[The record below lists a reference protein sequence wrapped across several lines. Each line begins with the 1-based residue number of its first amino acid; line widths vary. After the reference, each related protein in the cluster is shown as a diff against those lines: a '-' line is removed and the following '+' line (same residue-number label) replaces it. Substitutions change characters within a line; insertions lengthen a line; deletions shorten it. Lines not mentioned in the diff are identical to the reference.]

1 MMQRPAWHAPDST
14 LRAVLLV
21 LCLALAAGCASRAPE
36 IATPTTDA
44 ASATLTPPARRSFV
58 IPAIEIVAMDALI
71 NLAARPIMEDGHYA
85 VSAAS
90 IRRNL
95 NGPWVTDTDSFA
107 INQFLHPYQGAMYH
121 AIARSSGLN
130 YWQSAAYTF
139 VGSALW
145 EIAGETTP
153 PSKNDQIASGIAG
166 SFLGEPLHRIS
177 HVILVKGGEHP
188 GFLRALAAT
197 LVSPPTGVNRGLF
210 GSRFD
215 AGVPGEMPF
224 ADLRLEIGMTALRR
238 GGESVT
244 ALQFTD
250 AFIGFT
256 VDAEIPDPD
265 RDSRLKPFDAFRLEG
280 IASSGGFQNLA
291 TRGLLFGSDYGA
303 GVRGRGVWG
312 VYAGYDYFAPGI
324 VRVSSTNASVG
335 TTAQSHLGALTLQG
349 TALVGIGYTA
359 TQPVQRVDD
368 RIYHYGLA
376 PQANIATRIIAGRRA
391 SLDAGVRAYL
401 VGDLSGSGDDDDVI
415 LRADATLAVRI
426 AGKHG
431 LAVRTVR
438 AERRATPPGLPAFT
452 QHESTLGIFYTFVGT
467 K

>member
-1 MMQRPAWHAPDST
+1 MLQRPAWRAPGSP
-14 LRAVLLV
+14 LRAVRLV
-21 LCLALAAGCASRAPE
+21 LCVSLAAGCASRAPE
-36 IATPTTDA
+36 IATPAPHDA
-44 ASATLTPPARRSFV
+44 QTAVTAPARRSFV

-71 NLAARPIMEDGHYA
+71 NLAARPIMEDGQYA

-95 NGPWVTDTDSFA
+95 GGPWVTDTDSFA

-139 VGSALW
+139 AGSALW

-197 LVSPPTGVNRGLF
+197 LVSPPTGVTRGHYAA
-210 GSRFD
+210 RFD
-215 AGVPGEMPF
+215 AGAPGEMPF

-238 GGESVT
+238 GGQSVT

-256 VDAEIPDPD
+256 VDAEFPDPD

-280 IASSGGFQNLA
+280 IASSGGFQTLA
-291 TRGLLFGSDYGA
+291 TRGLLIGSDYGS

-324 VRVSSTNASVG
+324 FRVSSTNASFG
-335 TTAQSHLGALTLQG
+335 STAQSQFGSLTLQG
-349 TALVGIGYTA
+349 TALVGFGYTA
-359 TQPVQRVDD
+359 AQPVECVDD

-376 PQANIATRIIAGRRA
+376 PQGSLATRISAGRHA
-391 SLDAGVRAYL
+391 SLDAGVRGYL
-401 VGDLSGSGDDDDVI
+401 VGDLTGSGDDDDVI

-438 AERRATPPGLPAFT
+438 AERRATPPGLPALT
-452 QHESTLGIFYTFVGT
+452 QHESTLGIFYTFMGA

>member
-1 MMQRPAWHAPDST
+1 M
-14 LRAVLLV
+14 
-21 LCLALAAGCASRAPE
+21 
-36 IATPTTDA
+36 
-44 ASATLTPPARRSFV
+44 

-95 NGPWVTDTDSFA
+95 RGPWVTDTDSFA
-107 INQFLHPYQGAMYH
+107 INQLLHPYQGAMYH

-130 YWQSAAYTF
+130 YWQSAVYTF
-139 VGSALW
+139 TGSALW

-177 HVILVKGGEHP
+177 QVILVKGGENP

-197 LVSPPTGVNRGLF
+197 LVSPPTAVNRGLF
-210 GSRFD
+210 GDRFD

-224 ADLRLEIGMTALRR
+224 ADLRLEIGMTALRH
-238 GGESVT
+238 GGASAAE
-244 ALQFTD
+244 LQFTD
-250 AFIGFT
+250 AFIGFS
-256 VDAEIPDPD
+256 VNAEFPEPN
-265 RDSRLKPFDAFRLEG
+265 RESHLKPFDSFRLEG
-280 IASSGGFQNLA
+280 IASSGGFQHLT
-291 TRGLLFGSDYGA
+291 TRGLLIGGDYGA

-312 VYAGYDYFAPGI
+312 VYGSYDYFAPGI
-324 VRVSSTNASVG
+324 FRVSSTNASFG
-335 TTAQSHLGALTLQG
+335 TTAQSPLGALTLQG
-349 TALVGIGYTA
+349 TALVGVGYTA
-359 TQPVQRVDD
+359 AQSVQRVDD

-376 PQANIATRIIAGRRA
+376 PHANIATRIIAGSRA
-391 SLDAGVRAYL
+391 SLDAGARAYF
-401 VGDLSGSGDDDDVI
+401 VGDLEGVGAEGDDVI
-415 LRADATLAVRI
+415 LRADATLAVRV

-431 LAVRTVR
+431 LAVRWVR
-438 AERRATPPGLPAFT
+438 ADRRATLPGLARLT
-452 QHESTLGIFYTFVGT
+452 QQESTFGFFYTFLAT